1 MKNLKHY
8 LIPSFLILLSVV
20 LLLVLK
26 KTPSKKMWDDYSVF
40 YIEETTD
47 ENYIENLFKNYNIKD
62 FISLKN
68 QKVPLTVS
76 ENTPEYSLS
85 LSSLEHSDYLDAR
98 IKYFFD
104 KSGKFKIYYV
114 ENKYFKELND
124 MCSFIKD
131 TSDFSCGVDSKESFP
146 VFAFLILFAFFV
158 FLVFKSE
165 KKLLFVFASLIPL
178 LYAFM
183 LPFYSCFTGISL
195 FLLGIF
201 ISLKLWNRKGGF
213 KRLLKVR
220 SLHVVFILSFFCQIA
235 QGALCVFL
243 YIMTVISVI
252 SVFYLY
258 RLFEEK
264 YFLHFSFKPVQIRSA
279 KTVSLLTK
287 KSYLGVVFNTI
298 AIFLFFVASIFSFF
312 LSPSLCREYL
322 LLPSK
327 KGSPSLVN
335 LDDFFSWR
343 WEALTFPY
351 ISLNS
356 PGNSKYDKKSVS
368 FYVYSDEPDAIKESL
383 KVMSFDEKFIEDS
396 LNSIENLSYP
406 ALEKMFLS
414 QGMKKSYGYS
424 SSGSQNV
431 SVFTIMVVAVSLF
444 VSAAFLLILKLNR
457 NKNDRV

>member
-279 KTVSLLTK
+279 YTVCLLTI

-312 LSPSLCREYL
+312 LSPSL
-322 LLPSK
+322 
-327 KGSPSLVN
+327 VN

-356 PGNSKYDKKSVS
+356 PSNSKYDKKSVS

-431 SVFTIMVVAVSLF
+431 SVFTIMVVADSLF